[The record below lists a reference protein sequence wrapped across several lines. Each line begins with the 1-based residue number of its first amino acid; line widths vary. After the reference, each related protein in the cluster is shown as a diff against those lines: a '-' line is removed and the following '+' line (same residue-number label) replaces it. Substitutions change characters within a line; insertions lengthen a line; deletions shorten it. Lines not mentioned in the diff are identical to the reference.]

1 VIKNADGRA
10 RILRDPFPATSRP
23 RFETGMKDYPLLKK
37 GENMSNQSC
46 CSYRRRLEK
55 LERLIIV
62 STMVLR
68 LILIGLQIWTLID

>member
-1 VIKNADGRA
+1 
-10 RILRDPFPATSRP
+10 
-23 RFETGMKDYPLLKK
+23 MKDYPLLKK